1 MWMKNE
7 DELVSEVLEGDHSS
21 FEPLLRPHRQGL
33 LNMAY
38 RMTGNI
44 EEAKEICQEAL
55 IKIYRYLYKY
65 DKGKSFKSWIYKITV
80 NSAYD
85 FLRKRKKSEDIIET
99 QKRQTFD
106 YGSDPEKQFLNREI
120 GTKIESCLQNLSPKE
135 KAVFL
140 LRDGDGFSVEET
152 SKILKC
158 SSLSVRTH
166 LSRARKKIR
175 AQFELTNLGF
185 QKEVKSE
192 V

>member
-7 DELVSEVLEGDHSS
+7 DELVGEVLKGDQSS
-21 FEPLLRPHRQGL
+21 FELLLRPYRLGL

-38 RMTGNI
+38 RMTGNR
-44 EEAKEICQEAL
+44 EEAKEVCQDAL
-55 IKIYRYLYKY
+55 MKVYRYLHRYER
-65 DKGKSFKSWIYKITV
+65 GKSFKSWVYKITM

-85 FLRKRKKSEDIIET
+85 FLRKKKKSEDIIERY
-99 QKRQTFD
+99 K
-106 YGSDPEKQFLNREI
+106 GLHPAANSNPEQQFLNREI
-120 GTKIESCLQNLSPKE
+120 RSKIESCLQNLSPKE

-152 SKILKC
+152 SEILKC

-175 AQFELTNLGF
+175 DQFEKLNLGF
-185 QKEVKSE
+185 KKEVNSE

>member
-7 DELVSEVLEGDHSS
+7 DDLVGEVLKGDQSS
-21 FEPLLRPHRQGL
+21 FERLLRPYRQGL

-38 RMTGNI
+38 RMTGNF
-44 EEAKEICQEAL
+44 EEAKEVCQEAL
-55 IKIYRYLYKY
+55 IKIYRYLHRFER
-65 DKGKSFKSWIYKITV
+65 GRSFKSWIYKITM
-80 NSAYD
+80 NSTYD
-85 FLRKRKKSEDIIET
+85 FLRKKKKAGDIIEG
-99 QKRQTFD
+99 QRMHD
-106 YGSDPEKQFLNREI
+106 VDVNSGPEQQFLNKEI
-120 GTKIESCLQNLSPKE
+120 RSKIESCLRNLSPKE

-175 AQFELTNLGF
+175 AQLERTNLGF
-185 QKEVKSE
+185 QKEVNNE
-192 V
+192 L

>member
-7 DELVSEVLEGDHSS
+7 DELVGEVLKGDQSS
-21 FEPLLRPHRQGL
+21 FELLLRPYRLGL

-38 RMTGNI
+38 RMTGNR
-44 EEAKEICQEAL
+44 EEAKEVCQDAL
-55 IKIYRYLYKY
+55 MKVYRYLHRYER
-65 DKGKSFKSWIYKITV
+65 GKSFKSWIYKITM

-85 FLRKRKKSEDIIET
+85 FLRKKKKSEDIIER
-99 QKRQTFD
+99 QK
-106 YGSDPEKQFLNREI
+106 GLHPAASPNPEQQFLNREI
-120 GTKIESCLQNLSPKE
+120 RSKIESCLQDLSPKE

-152 SKILKC
+152 SEILKC

-175 AQFELTNLGF
+175 DQFDRLNLGF
-185 QKEVKSE
+185 KKEVNSE